1 MKAVVQR
8 VSQASVTVD
17 GQTVG
22 AVAPGL
28 LVLAA
33 VEENDT
39 PDDRQWLAEKIANLR
54 IFEDNEGR
62 FNHSILDL
70 AAAPDAPPDLGVLLV
85 SNFTVAGSVRKGRRP
100 SFDKAMKPPEAERE
114 FNALLDAVRALGL
127 RVETG
132 LFGTHMDVTLTND
145 GPVTIIL
152 DSTVRATPRH
162 PTA

>member
-1 MKAVVQR
+1 VKAVVQR
-8 VSQASVTVD
+8 VSEARVTVD
-17 GQTVG
+17 GATVG

-33 VEENDT
+33 VEEGDT
-39 PDDRQWLAEKIANLR
+39 PDDRQWLADKIANLR
-54 IFEDNEGR
+54 IFEDDQGR

-70 AAAPDAPPDLGVLLV
+70 AASPDAPPTLGVLLV

-114 FNALLDAVRALGL
+114 FSALLDAVRAHAL

-132 LFGTHMDVTLTND
+132 VFGAHMDITLTND
-145 GPVTIIL
+145 GPVTITL
-152 DSTVRATPRH
+152 DSSVRFSPRS
-162 PTA
+162 